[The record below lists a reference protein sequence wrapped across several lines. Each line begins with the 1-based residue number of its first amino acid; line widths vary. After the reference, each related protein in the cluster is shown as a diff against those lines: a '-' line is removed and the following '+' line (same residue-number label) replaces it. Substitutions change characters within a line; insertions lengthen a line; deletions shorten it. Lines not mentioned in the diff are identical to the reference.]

1 MKVLKDYDIKE
12 FSTMKIGG
20 SCRAIYLPESNDD
33 IKEILNIEENPLIIG
48 QMSNILITDKKFDR
62 AIILLRENFSN
73 IELKDD
79 LVYAQAG
86 ATMNELS
93 NFAVENALT
102 GFEFMEGIP
111 GSIGGGVFMNAGAYG
126 GEMKDIIHS
135 VVVFRDGEIVEV
147 ANEACEFDSRHSV
160 FQDNGDIILGAYYK
174 AVKGDREEIKA
185 LVDDLHERRNSK
197 QPLEYPSCG
206 SVFKRPKGYYAS
218 KLIDDLNLK
227 GTRIGGAMVS
237 PKHAGFI
244 INYDQATFDDVI
256 ELIELIRVKVKDEYG
271 VELETELRIIER

>member
-20 SCRAIYLPESNDD
+20 PCRVIYLPESNED
-33 IKEILNIEENPLIIG
+33 IKEILNTEKNPLIIG

-93 NFAVENALT
+93 NFAIENALT

-135 VVVFRDGEIVEV
+135 VVVYRDGEIVEV
-147 ANEACEFDSRHSV
+147 PNEICEFDSRHSV

-174 AVKGDREEIKA
+174 ALKGDKKEIKA
-185 LVDDLHERRNSK
+185 LVYDLHERRNSK

-256 ELIELIRVKVKDEYG
+256 ELIELIRGKVRDEYS

>member
-20 SCRAIYLPESNDD
+20 PCRAIYLQESNED
-33 IKEILNIEENPLIIG
+33 IKEILNTEENPLIIG

-73 IELKDD
+73 IELLDD
-79 LVYAQAG
+79 FVYAQAG
-86 ATMNELS
+86 ATMGQLS
-93 NFAVENALT
+93 NFAIENSLT

-135 VVVFRDGEIVEV
+135 VVVFRNGEIVEV
-147 ANEACEFDSRHSV
+147 PNEICEFDSRHSV

-174 AVKGDREEIKA
+174 ATNGDREEIKA

-244 INYDQATFDDVI
+244 INYDQASFDDVTQ
-256 ELIELIRVKVKDEYG
+256 LIELIRNKVKDEYG
-271 VELETELRIIER
+271 VDLETELRIIEK

>member
-20 SCRAIYLPESNDD
+20 PCSAIYLPESNED
-33 IKEILNIEENPLIIG
+33 IKEILNTEKNPLIIG

-73 IELKDD
+73 IELKDG

-93 NFAVENALT
+93 NFAIENALT

-135 VVVFRDGEIVEV
+135 VVVYRDGEIVEV
-147 ANEACEFDSRHSV
+147 PNEICEFDSRHSV

-174 AVKGDREEIKA
+174 ALKGDKKEIKA

-256 ELIELIRVKVKDEYG
+256 ELIELIRGKVRDEYG